1 MIGFRLEER
10 EKTPYWLIVISPLMA
25 IFVSLFIASFLI
37 MLAGVNPITSY
48 IELAIGAFGS
58 KNAVAETLAR
68 ATPIILTG
76 LAAAIAFRAKFW
88 NIGAEGQ
95 LYFGAL
101 ATTIFGTGL
110 IVLPSFLMIPFL
122 FIVGA
127 LAGGLLLLPLVILK
141 SV

>member
-48 IELAIGAFGS
+48 IELAIGAFRS

-110 IVLPSFLMIPFL
+110 IVLPSFLMIPQL
-122 FIVGA
+122 NC
-127 LAGGLLLLPLVILK
+127 
-141 SV
+141 